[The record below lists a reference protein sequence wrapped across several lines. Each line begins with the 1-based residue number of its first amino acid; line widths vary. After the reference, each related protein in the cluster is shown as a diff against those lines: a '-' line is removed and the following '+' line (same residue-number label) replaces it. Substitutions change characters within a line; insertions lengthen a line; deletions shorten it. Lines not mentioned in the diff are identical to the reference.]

1 MDFLLNSV
9 PDLELQYPSKDL
21 PQTKGSRLSGDPG
34 GGLLSHRDYVAKSDG
49 RYFMERY
56 IEHRTG
62 QKLLEFH

>member
-1 MDFLLNSV
+1 LFNHM
-9 PDLELQYPSKDL
+9 PDLQLQYPSKDL
-21 PQTKGSRLSGDPG
+21 PRTDDNSKVSGDPG
-34 GGLLSHRDYVAKSDG
+34 AGLLSHRDYVAKSDG